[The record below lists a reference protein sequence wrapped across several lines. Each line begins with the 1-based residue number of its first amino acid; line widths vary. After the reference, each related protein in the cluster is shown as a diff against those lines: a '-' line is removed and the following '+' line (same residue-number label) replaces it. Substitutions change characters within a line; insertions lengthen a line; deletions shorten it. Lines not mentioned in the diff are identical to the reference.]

1 MNYGYVK
8 VASAIPSLKV
18 ADCSYNIQ
26 QIESLI
32 IQAEGKGVEII
43 TFPADT
49 LVKTFSGNNFCS
61 RSVKKAFTNYLTSP
75 APCRLSPL
83 SACLSWLVLNS

>member
-1 MNYGYVK
+1 MNYGFVK

-32 IQAEGKGVEII
+32 VQAEGKGVEII
-43 TFPADT
+43 VISSVSNCCSKSARR
-49 LVKTFSGNNFCS
+49 VFSSFSISPGRC
-61 RSVKKAFTNYLTSP
+61 RSSP
-75 APCRLSPL
+75 SSECP
-83 SACLSWLVLNS
+83 SWWAVF